1 MLKSETRFDHLGVDS
16 FYVKSYNNPAPGS
29 PGDYL
34 RKRPG

>member
-1 MLKSETRFDHLGVDS
+1 MLKSETRFDHIGAVG

-29 PGDYL
+29 PGVYL